1 MQQHRLT
8 LAVAAAAAATL
19 LGACGTDPST
29 DSSADDGAGATPTG
43 TSSSTPAAGL
53 TVANLLTD
61 DDTVYSDGADWFRTN
76 AAEGDGQ
83 SAFNPCAQE
92 SLQGTGATSV
102 VRADFELR
110 NSAAGAPDT
119 AGDHLVQVV
128 GEYDDEAAATKAWS
142 TVNGWL
148 EECST
153 LPDDLPDYRLLQ
165 TRKVA
170 VEGTDAVITDSHFGP
185 VPEEADPTGDAAY
198 IMETGVLRQGNRLVV
213 LTSVIVGQDYNFLDE
228 DGGTPVNRMLPKAAG
243 RL

>member
-19 LGACGTDPST
+19 LGACGADPST
-29 DSSADDGAGATPTG
+29 DSSADNGADTTPTG
-43 TSSSTPAAGL
+43 SPSSTPATGL
-53 TVANLLTD
+53 TTDALLTD
-61 DDTVYSDGADWFRTN
+61 DDTVYSDGADWFRTS

-83 SAFNPCAQE
+83 SVFNPCAQE
-92 SLQGTGATSV
+92 SLQGTGAASV

-110 NSAAGAPDT
+110 NSATDAPDT

-153 LPDDLPDYRLLQ
+153 LPDDLPDYRALQ
-165 TRKVA
+165 TRKVDVDGA
-170 VEGTDAVITDSHFGP
+170 DAVITDSHFGP
-185 VPEEADPTGDAAY
+185 VPKEADPTGDAAY
-198 IMETGVLRQGNRLVV
+198 IMETGVLRKGNRVVV
-213 LTSVIVGQDYNFLDE
+213 LTSVIIGQDYNFLE
-228 DGGTPVNRMLPKAAG
+228 EEGGTPVNRMLPKAAD